1 MILQAQQQNQG
12 HNVKFGVLDF
22 GYFIKMQ
29 FFAFFSMQLFINSEF
44 STSTLFNS
52 VYVYVRI
59 LKIVRS
65 KQFNKN

>member
-12 HNVKFGVLDF
+12 HNVKFVVLDF